1 MRTPRNIAI
10 VLDASGSM
18 LASLGEQTKMAIA
31 RDAVSATVA
40 GLPADTLLAVRT
52 YGTQRSQDCSDLTLV
67 RPLAAPDRAELLASL
82 GAIQPVTEGMTPIG
96 ASLEALAVDLAG
108 AQGHTAVLLVSDG
121 GENCGGDPVAS
132 AAVLAANPQ
141 LRIHVIGFDIGD
153 EAATATLREVARVG
167 GGSYFDA
174 ADPAALSSALQEAVQ
189 LSYQVLDAEGK
200 VVATGLVGGPAVEL
214 PAGSYTVRLD
224 SEGAT
229 EVAAEVPAASAAVF
243 ELAPEGNTLTAVAP

>member
-1 MRTPRNIAI
+1 
-10 VLDASGSM
+10 
-18 LASLGEQTKMAIA
+18 
-31 RDAVSATVA
+31 
-40 GLPADTLLAVRT
+40 
-52 YGTQRSQDCSDLTLV
+52 
-67 RPLAAPDRAELLASL
+67 
-82 GAIQPVTEGMTPIG
+82 MTPIG
-96 ASLEALAVDLAG
+96 ASLDALAVDLAG

-132 AAVLAANPQ
+132 AAALAAANPQ

-174 ADPAALSSALQEAVQ
+174 VDPAALSSALQEAVQ

-214 PAGSYTVRLD
+214 LAGSYTVRLD

-229 EVAAEVPAASAAVF
+229 EVAAEVLAASAALF